1 MATLLQND
9 AELDRLYK
17 EIGRI
22 QTQRATINARLAA
35 IRNQSIPELC
45 ETDASDDYDALA
57 GVSDDLSDQEAFLQE
72 QIDNIEGA
80 CARATERSLRTW

>member
-57 GVSDDLSDQEAFLQE
+57 GVSDDLSDQPSSR
-72 QIDNIEGA
+72 N
-80 CARATERSLRTW
+80 R